1 MILAFRGQFR
11 EGDIHLGVT
20 GVMKIIETLGMYKIT
35 RNSID
40 KEVRE
45 ISKTFWE
52 TVNGYLCQQQQIDA
66 GTNKIQE

>member
-20 GVMKIIETLGMYKIT
+20 SVMKIIETLGMYKIT

-45 ISKTFWE
+45 ISKTF
-52 TVNGYLCQQQQIDA
+52 
-66 GTNKIQE
+66 